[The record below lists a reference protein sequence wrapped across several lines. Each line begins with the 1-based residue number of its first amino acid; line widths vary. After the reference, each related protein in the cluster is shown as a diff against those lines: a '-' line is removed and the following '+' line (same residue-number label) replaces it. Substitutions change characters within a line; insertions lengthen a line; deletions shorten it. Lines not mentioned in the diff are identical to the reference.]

1 MITLDNFEN
10 FVPYKILMRGE
21 EYYDTDA
28 VSELEETSPGEWTA
42 TVEGTDDYNVE
53 ISMNGK
59 EVESWYCDCPYDGE
73 ICKHV
78 VAALLAIR
86 DNNKRVSRSAFS
98 KMRIVT
104 KEEEVV
110 QPDVDIKQ
118 LLSFISP
125 QEISTFISEYASTNP
140 EFKAALL
147 KRFIFK
153 ESSSTSKG
161 KDYRTEIQKI
171 FNSFGDSK
179 KSRYHNRYN
188 DYSRDWETVFN
199 RMDVFLKKADFFLSL
214 GDMDSTIAIALQTL
228 RSIGENYEDELLYI
242 DDDDDFGTSLYC
254 EHAGGLLMKVVGHPK
269 TTQKQKTDILQELRQ
284 IAEISTYRNYGI
296 YDIDELMMQIN
307 LSIQPTEKALELIDG
322 LLETRKD
329 THDLYQLVLRKVNL
343 LLEQNEEQK
352 ANETI
357 RQYLYL
363 TEIREM
369 EVEKLIVRCQYDE
382 AIRMLMEYYNK
393 PSLDDHSKAMLTY
406 TLSEGYR
413 LKGDKQGQKHYLAL
427 SAIADLKSA
436 VKEYVSLRKLASLVY
451 DEGDIDR
458 AYNYLKCSLE
468 DATLC
473 NARLRTLEIS
483 QVFPIIDQ
491 AYQLKTKR
499 QQQEMKVSLICI
511 SLLSVFLL
519 VAIFFVYK
527 QMKKVAA
534 ARREVVDTNTLL
546 QELNEELH
554 DSNSQLKEMNHTL
567 SEANYIKEEY
577 IGRYMDQCST
587 YLDKMDLY
595 RRSLNKI
602 AAAGRVEELYKAIK
616 SSQFLDEELKE
627 FYANFDMTFLQLF
640 PNFVEEF
647 NALLTEPMQP
657 KPGELLNTELRI
669 FALIRLGITDST
681 KIAQFLRY
689 SVTTIYNYRTRVR
702 NKAVGERE
710 EFEAKV
716 MQIGKVEE

>member
-1 MITLDNFEN
+1 MKKVILIFVTIVLSGLLYAKDN
-10 FVPYKILMRGE
+10 KS
-21 EYYDTDA
+21 TDA
-28 VSELEETSPGEWTA
+28 LLREIDGIIKNRQTYGAEKEARIADLKKLL
-42 TVEGTDDYNVE
+42 VEAASDEQRYGFCGRLFDEYRAYNLDSSFV
-53 ISMNGK
+53 
-59 EVESWYCDCPYDGE
+59 Y
-73 ICKHV
+73 
-78 VAALLAIR
+78 AQR
-86 DNNKRVSRSAFS
+86 
-98 KMRIVT
+98 
-104 KEEEVV
+104 KEELAHRLNKLDYLDDSAMNMAEVMGTTGMYKEALELLGKIDKKTL
-110 QPDVDIKQ
+110 PDY
-118 LLSFISP
+118 LYGYYYHL
-125 QEISTFISEYASTNP
+125 
-140 EFKAALL
+140 
-147 KRFIFK
+147 
-153 ESSSTSKG
+153 
-161 KDYRTEIQKI
+161 YRTIYGLM
-171 FNSFGDSK
+171 GD
-179 KSRYHNRYN
+179 YA
-188 DYSRDWETVFN
+188 V
-199 RMDVFLKKADFFLSL
+199 
-214 GDMDSTIAIALQTL
+214 
-228 RSIGENYEDELLYI
+228 
-242 DDDDDFGTSLYC
+242 
-254 EHAGGLLMKVVGHPK
+254 
-269 TTQKQKTDILQELRQ
+269 
-284 IAEISTYRNYGI
+284 
-296 YDIDELMMQIN
+296 
-307 LSIQPTEKALELIDG
+307 TEKAKKEYYRM
-322 LLETRKD
+322 T
-329 THDLYQLVLRKVNL
+329 DLYRDSLLQINASDSLGHALVMADKC
-343 LLEQNEEQK
+343 
-352 ANETI
+352 
-357 RQYLYL
+357 
-363 TEIREM
+363 
-369 EVEKLIVRCQYDE
+369 IVHARYDE
-382 AIRMLMEYYNK
+382 AIDMLMEYYSK
-393 PSLDDHSKAMLTY
+393 PSLDDHAQAMITY
-406 TLSEGYR
+406 TISEGYR
-413 LKGDKQGQKHYLAL
+413 LKGDKQGLKHYLAL

-451 DEGDIDR
+451 EEGDIDR

-534 ARREVVDTNTLL
+534 ARREVIDTNTLL

-627 FYANFDMTFLQLF
+627 FYANFDVTFLQLF
-640 PNFVEEF
+640 PSFVEDF

-702 NKAVGERE
+702 NKAVGERD

>member
-1 MITLDNFEN
+1 MKK
-10 FVPYKILMRGE
+10 VIL
-21 EYYDTDA
+21 
-28 VSELEETSPGEWTA
+28 
-42 TVEGTDDYNVE
+42 
-53 ISMNGK
+53 I
-59 EVESWYCDCPYDGE
+59 
-73 ICKHV
+73 
-78 VAALLAIR
+78 LLAIAFPGLLCAK
-86 DNNKRVSRSAFS
+86 DNKSTDALLREIDGLVKNRRTYGVEKETRITDLKRLLTEAASDEQRYGFCGRLFDEYRAYNLDSSFVYAQR
-98 KMRIVT
+98 
-104 KEEEVV
+104 KEELAHRLNKQDYLDDSAMNIAEVMGTTGMYKEALELLGKIDRKTL
-110 QPDVDIKQ
+110 PDY
-118 LLSFISP
+118 LYGYYYHL
-125 QEISTFISEYASTNP
+125 
-140 EFKAALL
+140 
-147 KRFIFK
+147 
-153 ESSSTSKG
+153 
-161 KDYRTEIQKI
+161 YRTIYGLM
-171 FNSFGDSK
+171 GD
-179 KSRYHNRYN
+179 YA
-188 DYSRDWETVFN
+188 V
-199 RMDVFLKKADFFLSL
+199 
-214 GDMDSTIAIALQTL
+214 
-228 RSIGENYEDELLYI
+228 
-242 DDDDDFGTSLYC
+242 
-254 EHAGGLLMKVVGHPK
+254 
-269 TTQKQKTDILQELRQ
+269 
-284 IAEISTYRNYGI
+284 
-296 YDIDELMMQIN
+296 
-307 LSIQPTEKALELIDG
+307 TEKAKKEYYRM
-322 LLETRKD
+322 T
-329 THDLYQLVLRKVNL
+329 DLYRDSLLQVNASDSLGHALVMADKC
-343 LLEQNEEQK
+343 
-352 ANETI
+352 
-357 RQYLYL
+357 
-363 TEIREM
+363 
-369 EVEKLIVRCQYDE
+369 IVHARYDE
-382 AIRMLMEYYNK
+382 AIDMLMEYYRK
-393 PSLDDHSKAMLTY
+393 PFLDDHAQAMIAY
-406 TLSEGYR
+406 TISEGYR

-451 DEGDIDR
+451 EEGDIDR

-483 QVFPIIDQ
+483 QVFPIIDK
-491 AYQLKTKR
+491 AYQLKTER
-499 QQQEMKVSLICI
+499 QQREMKISLICI

-519 VAIFFVYK
+519 AAIFFVYK

-627 FYANFDMTFLQLF
+627 FYANFDVTFLQLS
-640 PNFVEEF
+640 PNFVDEF

-657 KPGELLNTELRI
+657 KPGEQLNTELRI

-702 NKAVGERE
+702 NKALGERE

-716 MQIGKVEE
+716 MKIGKVEE

>member
-1 MITLDNFEN
+1 MKKVILIFVTIVLSGLLYAKDN
-10 FVPYKILMRGE
+10 KS
-21 EYYDTDA
+21 TDA
-28 VSELEETSPGEWTA
+28 LLREIDGIIKNRQTYGAEKEARIADLKKLL
-42 TVEGTDDYNVE
+42 VEAASDEQRYGFCGRLFDEYRAYNLDSSFV
-53 ISMNGK
+53 
-59 EVESWYCDCPYDGE
+59 Y
-73 ICKHV
+73 
-78 VAALLAIR
+78 AQR
-86 DNNKRVSRSAFS
+86 
-98 KMRIVT
+98 
-104 KEEEVV
+104 KEELAHRLNKLDYLDDSAMNMAEVMGTTGMYKEALELLGKIDKKTL
-110 QPDVDIKQ
+110 PDY
-118 LLSFISP
+118 LYGYYYHL
-125 QEISTFISEYASTNP
+125 
-140 EFKAALL
+140 
-147 KRFIFK
+147 
-153 ESSSTSKG
+153 
-161 KDYRTEIQKI
+161 YRTIYGLM
-171 FNSFGDSK
+171 GD
-179 KSRYHNRYN
+179 YA
-188 DYSRDWETVFN
+188 V
-199 RMDVFLKKADFFLSL
+199 
-214 GDMDSTIAIALQTL
+214 
-228 RSIGENYEDELLYI
+228 
-242 DDDDDFGTSLYC
+242 
-254 EHAGGLLMKVVGHPK
+254 
-269 TTQKQKTDILQELRQ
+269 
-284 IAEISTYRNYGI
+284 
-296 YDIDELMMQIN
+296 
-307 LSIQPTEKALELIDG
+307 TEKAKKEYYRM
-322 LLETRKD
+322 T
-329 THDLYQLVLRKVNL
+329 DLYRDSLLQINASDSLGHALVMADKC
-343 LLEQNEEQK
+343 
-352 ANETI
+352 
-357 RQYLYL
+357 
-363 TEIREM
+363 
-369 EVEKLIVRCQYDE
+369 IVHARYDE
-382 AIRMLMEYYNK
+382 AIDMLMEYYSK
-393 PSLDDHSKAMLTY
+393 PSLDDHAQAMITY
-406 TLSEGYR
+406 TISEGYR

-451 DEGDIDR
+451 EEGDIDR

-534 ARREVVDTNTLL
+534 ARREVIDTNTLL

-627 FYANFDMTFLQLF
+627 FYANFDVTFLQLF
-640 PNFVEEF
+640 PSFVEDF

-689 SVTTIYNYRTRVR
+689 SVTTIYNYRARVR
-702 NKAVGERE
+702 NKAVGERD

>member
-1 MITLDNFEN
+1 MKKVILIFVTIVLSGLLYAKDN
-10 FVPYKILMRGE
+10 KS
-21 EYYDTDA
+21 TDA
-28 VSELEETSPGEWTA
+28 LLREIDGIIKNRQTYGAEKEARIADLKKLL
-42 TVEGTDDYNVE
+42 VEAASDEQRYGFCGRLFDEYRAYNLDSSFV
-53 ISMNGK
+53 
-59 EVESWYCDCPYDGE
+59 Y
-73 ICKHV
+73 
-78 VAALLAIR
+78 AQR
-86 DNNKRVSRSAFS
+86 
-98 KMRIVT
+98 
-104 KEEEVV
+104 KEELAHRLNKLDYLDDSAMNMAEVMGTTGMYKEALELLGKIDKKTL
-110 QPDVDIKQ
+110 PDY
-118 LLSFISP
+118 LYGYYYHL
-125 QEISTFISEYASTNP
+125 
-140 EFKAALL
+140 
-147 KRFIFK
+147 
-153 ESSSTSKG
+153 
-161 KDYRTEIQKI
+161 YRTIYGLM
-171 FNSFGDSK
+171 GD
-179 KSRYHNRYN
+179 YA
-188 DYSRDWETVFN
+188 V
-199 RMDVFLKKADFFLSL
+199 
-214 GDMDSTIAIALQTL
+214 
-228 RSIGENYEDELLYI
+228 
-242 DDDDDFGTSLYC
+242 
-254 EHAGGLLMKVVGHPK
+254 
-269 TTQKQKTDILQELRQ
+269 
-284 IAEISTYRNYGI
+284 
-296 YDIDELMMQIN
+296 
-307 LSIQPTEKALELIDG
+307 TEKAKKEYYRM
-322 LLETRKD
+322 T
-329 THDLYQLVLRKVNL
+329 DLYRDSLLQINASDSLGHALVMADK
-343 LLEQNEEQK
+343 
-352 ANETI
+352 
-357 RQYLYL
+357 Y
-363 TEIREM
+363 
-369 EVEKLIVRCQYDE
+369 IVHARYDE
-382 AIRMLMEYYNK
+382 AIDMLMEYYSK
-393 PSLDDHSKAMLTY
+393 PSLDDHAQAMITY
-406 TLSEGYR
+406 TISEGCR

-451 DEGDIDR
+451 EAGDIDR

-627 FYANFDMTFLQLF
+627 FYANFDVTFLQLF

-657 KPGELLNTELRI
+657 KPGEQLNTELRI

-702 NKAVGERE
+702 NKAVGERD

>member
-1 MITLDNFEN
+1 MKKVILIFVTIVLSGLLYAKDN
-10 FVPYKILMRGE
+10 KS
-21 EYYDTDA
+21 TDA
-28 VSELEETSPGEWTA
+28 LLR
-42 TVEGTDDYNVE
+42 E
-53 ISMNGK
+53 IDGIIKNRQIYGAEK
-59 EVESWYCDCPYDGE
+59 EARIADL
-73 ICKHV
+73 KK
-78 VAALLAIR
+78 LLAEATSDEQR
-86 DNNKRVSRSAFS
+86 YGFCGRLFDEYRAYNLDSSFVYAQR
-98 KMRIVT
+98 
-104 KEEEVV
+104 KEELAHRLNKLDYLDDSAMNMAEVMGTTGMYKEALELLGKIDKKTL
-110 QPDVDIKQ
+110 PDY
-118 LLSFISP
+118 LYGYYYHL
-125 QEISTFISEYASTNP
+125 
-140 EFKAALL
+140 
-147 KRFIFK
+147 
-153 ESSSTSKG
+153 
-161 KDYRTEIQKI
+161 YRTIYGLM
-171 FNSFGDSK
+171 GD
-179 KSRYHNRYN
+179 YA
-188 DYSRDWETVFN
+188 V
-199 RMDVFLKKADFFLSL
+199 
-214 GDMDSTIAIALQTL
+214 
-228 RSIGENYEDELLYI
+228 
-242 DDDDDFGTSLYC
+242 
-254 EHAGGLLMKVVGHPK
+254 
-269 TTQKQKTDILQELRQ
+269 
-284 IAEISTYRNYGI
+284 
-296 YDIDELMMQIN
+296 
-307 LSIQPTEKALELIDG
+307 TEKAKKEYYRM
-322 LLETRKD
+322 T
-329 THDLYQLVLRKVNL
+329 DLYRDSLLQINASDSLGHALVMADK
-343 LLEQNEEQK
+343 
-352 ANETI
+352 
-357 RQYLYL
+357 Y
-363 TEIREM
+363 
-369 EVEKLIVRCQYDE
+369 IVHARYDE
-382 AIRMLMEYYNK
+382 AIDMLMEYYSK
-393 PSLDDHSKAMLTY
+393 PSLDDHAQAMITY
-406 TLSEGYR
+406 TISEGCR

-451 DEGDIDR
+451 EAGDIDR

-627 FYANFDMTFLQLF
+627 FYANFDVTFLQLF
-640 PNFVEEF
+640 PSFVEEF

-657 KPGELLNTELRI
+657 KPGEQLNTELRI

-702 NKAVGERE
+702 NKAVGERD

>member
-1 MITLDNFEN
+1 MKKVILIFVTIVLSGLLYAKDN
-10 FVPYKILMRGE
+10 KS
-21 EYYDTDA
+21 TDA
-28 VSELEETSPGEWTA
+28 LLREIDGIIKNRQTYGAEKEARIADLKKLL
-42 TVEGTDDYNVE
+42 VEAASDDQRYGFCGRLFDEYRAYNLDSSFV
-53 ISMNGK
+53 
-59 EVESWYCDCPYDGE
+59 Y
-73 ICKHV
+73 
-78 VAALLAIR
+78 AQR
-86 DNNKRVSRSAFS
+86 
-98 KMRIVT
+98 
-104 KEEEVV
+104 KEELAHRLNKLDYLDDSAMNMAEVMGTTGMYKEALELLGKIDKKTL
-110 QPDVDIKQ
+110 PDY
-118 LLSFISP
+118 LYGYYYHL
-125 QEISTFISEYASTNP
+125 
-140 EFKAALL
+140 
-147 KRFIFK
+147 
-153 ESSSTSKG
+153 
-161 KDYRTEIQKI
+161 YRTIYGLM
-171 FNSFGDSK
+171 GD
-179 KSRYHNRYN
+179 YA
-188 DYSRDWETVFN
+188 V
-199 RMDVFLKKADFFLSL
+199 
-214 GDMDSTIAIALQTL
+214 
-228 RSIGENYEDELLYI
+228 
-242 DDDDDFGTSLYC
+242 
-254 EHAGGLLMKVVGHPK
+254 
-269 TTQKQKTDILQELRQ
+269 
-284 IAEISTYRNYGI
+284 
-296 YDIDELMMQIN
+296 
-307 LSIQPTEKALELIDG
+307 TEKAKKEYYRM
-322 LLETRKD
+322 T
-329 THDLYQLVLRKVNL
+329 DLYRDSLLQINASDSLGHALVMADKC
-343 LLEQNEEQK
+343 
-352 ANETI
+352 
-357 RQYLYL
+357 
-363 TEIREM
+363 
-369 EVEKLIVRCQYDE
+369 IVHARYDE
-382 AIRMLMEYYNK
+382 AIDMLMEYYSK
-393 PSLDDHSKAMLTY
+393 PSLDDHAQAMITY
-406 TLSEGYR
+406 TISEGYR

-451 DEGDIDR
+451 EEGDIDR

-534 ARREVVDTNTLL
+534 ARREVIDTNTLL

-627 FYANFDMTFLQLF
+627 FYANFDVTFLQLF
-640 PNFVEEF
+640 PSFVEDF

-702 NKAVGERE
+702 NKAVGERD

>member
-1 MITLDNFEN
+1 MKKVILIFVAIFLSGLLYAKDNKSTDVLLREIDAIIKNRQIYGAEKEARIADLKRLLVEAASDEQRYGFCGRLFDEYRAYNLDSS
-10 FVPYKILMRGE
+10 FVYAQR
-21 EYYDTDA
+21 
-28 VSELEETSPGEWTA
+28 
-42 TVEGTDDYNVE
+42 
-53 ISMNGK
+53 
-59 EVESWYCDCPYDGE
+59 
-73 ICKHV
+73 
-78 VAALLAIR
+78 
-86 DNNKRVSRSAFS
+86 
-98 KMRIVT
+98 
-104 KEEEVV
+104 KEELARRLNKQDYLDDSAMNMAEVMG
-110 QPDVDIKQ
+110 
-118 LLSFISP
+118 
-125 QEISTFISEYASTNP
+125 TTGMY
-140 EFKAALL
+140 
-147 KRFIFK
+147 K
-153 ESSSTSKG
+153 E
-161 KDYRTEIQKI
+161 
-171 FNSFGDSK
+171 
-179 KSRYHNRYN
+179 
-188 DYSRDWETVFN
+188 
-199 RMDVFLKKADFFLSL
+199 
-214 GDMDSTIAIALQTL
+214 
-228 RSIGENYEDELLYI
+228 
-242 DDDDDFGTSLYC
+242 
-254 EHAGGLLMKVVGHPK
+254 
-269 TTQKQKTDILQELRQ
+269 
-284 IAEISTYRNYGI
+284 
-296 YDIDELMMQIN
+296 
-307 LSIQPTEKALELIDG
+307 ALELLGGIDKKTLPGYLYGYYYHLYRTIYG
-322 LLETRKD
+322 LMGDYAVTEEAKSEYYRMT
-329 THDLYQLVLRKVNL
+329 DLYRDSLLQVNASDSLGHVLVMADKC
-343 LLEQNEEQK
+343 
-352 ANETI
+352 
-357 RQYLYL
+357 
-363 TEIREM
+363 
-369 EVEKLIVRCQYDE
+369 IVHAQYDE
-382 AIRMLMEYYNK
+382 AIRMLAEYYGK
-393 PSLDDHSKAMLTY
+393 PSLDEHAQAMITY
-406 TLSEGYR
+406 TISEGCR
-413 LKGDKQGQKHYLAL
+413 LKGDREGQKHYLAL

-451 DEGDIDR
+451 EAGDIDR

-627 FYANFDMTFLQLF
+627 FYANFDVTFLQLF
-640 PNFVEEF
+640 PSFVEEF

-657 KPGELLNTELRI
+657 KPGEQLNTELRI

-702 NKAVGERE
+702 NKAVGERD

>member
-1 MITLDNFEN
+1 MKKVILIFVTIVLSGLLYAKDN
-10 FVPYKILMRGE
+10 KS
-21 EYYDTDA
+21 TDA
-28 VSELEETSPGEWTA
+28 LLR
-42 TVEGTDDYNVE
+42 E
-53 ISMNGK
+53 IDGIIKNRQTYGAEK
-59 EVESWYCDCPYDGE
+59 EARIADL
-73 ICKHV
+73 KK
-78 VAALLAIR
+78 LLAEATSDEQR
-86 DNNKRVSRSAFS
+86 YGFCGRLFDEYRAYNLDSSFVYAQR
-98 KMRIVT
+98 
-104 KEEEVV
+104 KEE
-110 QPDVDIKQ
+110 
-118 LLSFISP
+118 L
-125 QEISTFISEYASTNP
+125 A
-140 EFKAALL
+140 
-147 KRFIFK
+147 
-153 ESSSTSKG
+153 
-161 KDYRTEIQKI
+161 
-171 FNSFGDSK
+171 
-179 KSRYHNRYN
+179 H
-188 DYSRDWETVFN
+188 
-199 RMDVFLKKADFFLSL
+199 RMDKLDYL
-214 GDMDSTIAIALQTL
+214 
-228 RSIGENYEDELLYI
+228 
-242 DDDDDFGTSLYC
+242 DDAAMNMAEVMGTTGMYK
-254 EHAGGLLMKVVGHPK
+254 E
-269 TTQKQKTDILQELRQ
+269 
-284 IAEISTYRNYGI
+284 
-296 YDIDELMMQIN
+296 
-307 LSIQPTEKALELIDG
+307 ALELLGQIDKKTLPDYLYGYYYHLYRTIYG
-322 LLETRKD
+322 LMGDYAVTEKVKKEYYRMT
-329 THDLYQLVLRKVNL
+329 DLYRDSLLQVNASDSLGHVLVMADKC
-343 LLEQNEEQK
+343 
-352 ANETI
+352 
-357 RQYLYL
+357 
-363 TEIREM
+363 
-369 EVEKLIVRCQYDE
+369 IVHAQYDE

-406 TLSEGYR
+406 ALSEGYR

-534 ARREVVDTNTLL
+534 AHREVVDTNTLL

-702 NKAVGERE
+702 NKALGERD
-710 EFEAKV
+710 EFETKV

>member
-1 MITLDNFEN
+1 MKKVILIFVTIVLSGLLYAKDN
-10 FVPYKILMRGE
+10 KS
-21 EYYDTDA
+21 TDA
-28 VSELEETSPGEWTA
+28 LLREIDGIIKKRQTYGAEKEARIADLKKLL
-42 TVEGTDDYNVE
+42 VEAASDEQRYGFCGRLFDEYRAYNLDSSFV
-53 ISMNGK
+53 
-59 EVESWYCDCPYDGE
+59 Y
-73 ICKHV
+73 
-78 VAALLAIR
+78 AQR
-86 DNNKRVSRSAFS
+86 
-98 KMRIVT
+98 
-104 KEEEVV
+104 KEELAHRLNKLDYLDDSAMNMAEVMGTTGMYKEALELLGKIDKKTL
-110 QPDVDIKQ
+110 PDY
-118 LLSFISP
+118 LYGYYYHL
-125 QEISTFISEYASTNP
+125 
-140 EFKAALL
+140 
-147 KRFIFK
+147 
-153 ESSSTSKG
+153 
-161 KDYRTEIQKI
+161 YRTIYGLM
-171 FNSFGDSK
+171 GD
-179 KSRYHNRYN
+179 YA
-188 DYSRDWETVFN
+188 V
-199 RMDVFLKKADFFLSL
+199 
-214 GDMDSTIAIALQTL
+214 
-228 RSIGENYEDELLYI
+228 
-242 DDDDDFGTSLYC
+242 
-254 EHAGGLLMKVVGHPK
+254 
-269 TTQKQKTDILQELRQ
+269 
-284 IAEISTYRNYGI
+284 
-296 YDIDELMMQIN
+296 
-307 LSIQPTEKALELIDG
+307 TEKAKKEYYRM
-322 LLETRKD
+322 T
-329 THDLYQLVLRKVNL
+329 DLYRDSLLQINASDSLGHALVMADKC
-343 LLEQNEEQK
+343 
-352 ANETI
+352 
-357 RQYLYL
+357 
-363 TEIREM
+363 
-369 EVEKLIVRCQYDE
+369 IVHARYDE
-382 AIRMLMEYYNK
+382 AIDMLMEYYSK
-393 PSLDDHSKAMLTY
+393 PSLDDHAQAMITY
-406 TLSEGYR
+406 TISEGYR

-451 DEGDIDR
+451 EEGDIDR

-534 ARREVVDTNTLL
+534 ARREVIDTNTLL

-627 FYANFDMTFLQLF
+627 FYANFDVTFLQLF
-640 PNFVEEF
+640 PSFVEDF

-702 NKAVGERE
+702 NKAVGERD

>member
-1 MITLDNFEN
+1 MKK
-10 FVPYKILMRGE
+10 VIL
-21 EYYDTDA
+21 
-28 VSELEETSPGEWTA
+28 
-42 TVEGTDDYNVE
+42 
-53 ISMNGK
+53 I
-59 EVESWYCDCPYDGE
+59 
-73 ICKHV
+73 
-78 VAALLAIR
+78 LLAIAFPGLLCAK
-86 DNNKRVSRSAFS
+86 DNKSTDALLREIDGLVKNRRTYGVEKETRITDLKRLLAEAASDEQRYGFCGRLFDEYRAYNLDSSFVYAQR
-98 KMRIVT
+98 
-104 KEEEVV
+104 KEELAHRLNKQDYLDDSAMNIAEVMGTTGMYKEALELLGKIDRKTL
-110 QPDVDIKQ
+110 PDY
-118 LLSFISP
+118 LYGYYYHL
-125 QEISTFISEYASTNP
+125 
-140 EFKAALL
+140 
-147 KRFIFK
+147 
-153 ESSSTSKG
+153 
-161 KDYRTEIQKI
+161 YRTIYGLM
-171 FNSFGDSK
+171 GD
-179 KSRYHNRYN
+179 YA
-188 DYSRDWETVFN
+188 V
-199 RMDVFLKKADFFLSL
+199 
-214 GDMDSTIAIALQTL
+214 
-228 RSIGENYEDELLYI
+228 
-242 DDDDDFGTSLYC
+242 
-254 EHAGGLLMKVVGHPK
+254 
-269 TTQKQKTDILQELRQ
+269 
-284 IAEISTYRNYGI
+284 
-296 YDIDELMMQIN
+296 
-307 LSIQPTEKALELIDG
+307 TEKAKKEYYRM
-322 LLETRKD
+322 T
-329 THDLYQLVLRKVNL
+329 DLYRDSLLQVNASDSLGHALVMADKC
-343 LLEQNEEQK
+343 
-352 ANETI
+352 
-357 RQYLYL
+357 
-363 TEIREM
+363 
-369 EVEKLIVRCQYDE
+369 IVHARYDE
-382 AIRMLMEYYNK
+382 AIDMLMEYYRK
-393 PSLDDHSKAMLTY
+393 PFLDDHAQAMIAY
-406 TLSEGYR
+406 TISEGYR

-451 DEGDIDR
+451 EEGDIDR

-483 QVFPIIDQ
+483 QVFPIIDK
-491 AYQLKTKR
+491 AYQLKTER
-499 QQQEMKVSLICI
+499 QQREMKISLICI

-519 VAIFFVYK
+519 AAIFFVYK

-627 FYANFDMTFLQLF
+627 FYANFDVTFLQLF
-640 PNFVEEF
+640 PNFVDEF

-657 KPGELLNTELRI
+657 KPGEQLNTELRI

-702 NKAVGERE
+702 NKALGERE

-716 MQIGKVEE
+716 MKIGKVEE

>member
-1 MITLDNFEN
+1 MKKVILIFVTIVLSGLLYAKEN
-10 FVPYKILMRGE
+10 KS
-21 EYYDTDA
+21 TDA
-28 VSELEETSPGEWTA
+28 LLREIDGIIKNRQTYGAEKEARIADLKKLL
-42 TVEGTDDYNVE
+42 VEAASDEQRYGFCGRLFDEYRAYNLDSSFV
-53 ISMNGK
+53 
-59 EVESWYCDCPYDGE
+59 Y
-73 ICKHV
+73 
-78 VAALLAIR
+78 AQR
-86 DNNKRVSRSAFS
+86 
-98 KMRIVT
+98 
-104 KEEEVV
+104 KEELAHRLNKLDYLDDSAMNMAEVMGTTGMYKEALELLGKIDKKTL
-110 QPDVDIKQ
+110 PDY
-118 LLSFISP
+118 LYGYYYHL
-125 QEISTFISEYASTNP
+125 
-140 EFKAALL
+140 
-147 KRFIFK
+147 
-153 ESSSTSKG
+153 
-161 KDYRTEIQKI
+161 YRTIYGLM
-171 FNSFGDSK
+171 GD
-179 KSRYHNRYN
+179 YA
-188 DYSRDWETVFN
+188 V
-199 RMDVFLKKADFFLSL
+199 
-214 GDMDSTIAIALQTL
+214 
-228 RSIGENYEDELLYI
+228 
-242 DDDDDFGTSLYC
+242 
-254 EHAGGLLMKVVGHPK
+254 
-269 TTQKQKTDILQELRQ
+269 
-284 IAEISTYRNYGI
+284 
-296 YDIDELMMQIN
+296 
-307 LSIQPTEKALELIDG
+307 TEKAKKEYYRM
-322 LLETRKD
+322 T
-329 THDLYQLVLRKVNL
+329 DLYRDSLLQINASDSLGHALVMADK
-343 LLEQNEEQK
+343 
-352 ANETI
+352 
-357 RQYLYL
+357 Y
-363 TEIREM
+363 
-369 EVEKLIVRCQYDE
+369 IVHARYDE
-382 AIRMLMEYYNK
+382 AIDMLMKYYSK
-393 PSLDDHSKAMLTY
+393 PSLDDHAQAMITY
-406 TLSEGYR
+406 TISEGYR

-451 DEGDIDR
+451 EAGDIDR

-627 FYANFDMTFLQLF
+627 FYANFDVTFLQLF
-640 PNFVEEF
+640 PSFVEEF

-702 NKAVGERE
+702 NKAVGERD

>member
-1 MITLDNFEN
+1 MKKVILIFVAIFLSGLLYAKDNKSTDVLLREIDAIIKNRQIYGAEKEARIADLKRLLVEAASDEQRYGFCGRLFDEYRAYNLDSS
-10 FVPYKILMRGE
+10 FVYAQR
-21 EYYDTDA
+21 
-28 VSELEETSPGEWTA
+28 
-42 TVEGTDDYNVE
+42 
-53 ISMNGK
+53 
-59 EVESWYCDCPYDGE
+59 
-73 ICKHV
+73 
-78 VAALLAIR
+78 
-86 DNNKRVSRSAFS
+86 
-98 KMRIVT
+98 
-104 KEEEVV
+104 KEELARRLNKQDYLDDSAMNMAEVMG
-110 QPDVDIKQ
+110 
-118 LLSFISP
+118 
-125 QEISTFISEYASTNP
+125 TTGMY
-140 EFKAALL
+140 
-147 KRFIFK
+147 K
-153 ESSSTSKG
+153 E
-161 KDYRTEIQKI
+161 
-171 FNSFGDSK
+171 
-179 KSRYHNRYN
+179 
-188 DYSRDWETVFN
+188 
-199 RMDVFLKKADFFLSL
+199 
-214 GDMDSTIAIALQTL
+214 
-228 RSIGENYEDELLYI
+228 
-242 DDDDDFGTSLYC
+242 
-254 EHAGGLLMKVVGHPK
+254 
-269 TTQKQKTDILQELRQ
+269 
-284 IAEISTYRNYGI
+284 
-296 YDIDELMMQIN
+296 
-307 LSIQPTEKALELIDG
+307 ALELLGGIDKKTLPGYLYGYYYHLYRTIYG
-322 LLETRKD
+322 LMGDYAVTEEAKNEYYRMT
-329 THDLYQLVLRKVNL
+329 DLYRDSLLQVNASDSLGHVLVMADKC
-343 LLEQNEEQK
+343 
-352 ANETI
+352 
-357 RQYLYL
+357 
-363 TEIREM
+363 
-369 EVEKLIVRCQYDE
+369 IVHAQYDE
-382 AIRMLMEYYNK
+382 AIRMLAEYYGK
-393 PSLDDHSKAMLTY
+393 SSLDEHAQAMITY
-406 TLSEGYR
+406 TISEGCR

-451 DEGDIDR
+451 EAGDIDR

-627 FYANFDMTFLQLF
+627 FYANFDVTFLQLF
-640 PNFVEEF
+640 PSFVEEF

-657 KPGELLNTELRI
+657 KPGEQLNTELRI

-702 NKAVGERE
+702 NKAVGERD

>member
-1 MITLDNFEN
+1 MKKMILIFVTIVLSGLLHAKDN
-10 FVPYKILMRGE
+10 KS
-21 EYYDTDA
+21 TDA
-28 VSELEETSPGEWTA
+28 LLR
-42 TVEGTDDYNVE
+42 
-53 ISMNGK
+53 
-59 EVESWYCDCPYDGE
+59 EVDG
-73 ICKHV
+73 I
-78 VAALLAIR
+78 
-86 DNNKRVSRSAFS
+86 
-98 KMRIVT
+98 
-104 KEEEVV
+104 
-110 QPDVDIKQ
+110 IKNHQ
-118 LLSFISP
+118 
-125 QEISTFISEYASTNP
+125 T
-140 EFKAALL
+140 
-147 KRFIFK
+147 
-153 ESSSTSKG
+153 
-161 KDYRTEIQKI
+161 YRTEKEARIA
-171 FNSFGDSK
+171 D
-179 KSRYHNRYN
+179 
-188 DYSRDWETVFN
+188 
-199 RMDVFLKKADFFLSL
+199 LKKLLAEATSDEQRYGFCGRLFDEYRAYNL
-214 GDMDSTIAIALQTL
+214 DSSFVYAQRKEELAHRMGKLDYLDDAAMNMAEVMGTTGMYKEAL
-228 RSIGENYEDELLYI
+228 ELLGQI
-242 DDDDDFGTSLYC
+242 D
-254 EHAGGLLMKVVGHPK
+254 
-269 TTQKQKTDILQELRQ
+269 QKTLPDYLHGYYYHL
-284 IAEISTYRNYGI
+284 YRTIYG
-296 YDIDELMMQIN
+296 LMGDYAV
-307 LSIQPTEKALELIDG
+307 TEKAKKEYYRM
-322 LLETRKD
+322 T
-329 THDLYQLVLRKVNL
+329 DLYRDSLLQVNASDSLGHVLVMADKC
-343 LLEQNEEQK
+343 
-352 ANETI
+352 
-357 RQYLYL
+357 
-363 TEIREM
+363 
-369 EVEKLIVRCQYDE
+369 IVYAQYDE

-393 PSLDDHSKAMLTY
+393 PSLDNHSKAMLTY

-413 LKGDKQGQKHYLAL
+413 LKGDKQGQKYYLAL

-451 DEGDIDR
+451 EEGDIDR

-491 AYQLKTKR
+491 AYQLKAKR
-499 QQQEMKVSLICI
+499 QQQELKVSLICI

-546 QELNEELH
+546 QKLNEELH

-567 SEANYIKEEY
+567 SETNYIKEEY

-702 NKAVGERE
+702 NKALGERD
-710 EFEAKV
+710 EFETKV

>member
-1 MITLDNFEN
+1 MKKVILIFVTIVLSGLLYAKDN
-10 FVPYKILMRGE
+10 KS
-21 EYYDTDA
+21 TDA
-28 VSELEETSPGEWTA
+28 LLREIDGIIKNRQTYGAEKEARIADLKKLLEEATSDEQRYGFCGRLFDEYRA
-42 TVEGTDDYNVE
+42 YNLDSSFV
-53 ISMNGK
+53 
-59 EVESWYCDCPYDGE
+59 Y
-73 ICKHV
+73 
-78 VAALLAIR
+78 AQR
-86 DNNKRVSRSAFS
+86 
-98 KMRIVT
+98 
-104 KEEEVV
+104 KEELAHRLNKLDYLDDSAMNMAEVMGTTGMYKEALELLGKIDKKTL
-110 QPDVDIKQ
+110 PDY
-118 LLSFISP
+118 LYGYYYHL
-125 QEISTFISEYASTNP
+125 
-140 EFKAALL
+140 
-147 KRFIFK
+147 
-153 ESSSTSKG
+153 
-161 KDYRTEIQKI
+161 YRTIYGLM
-171 FNSFGDSK
+171 GD
-179 KSRYHNRYN
+179 YA
-188 DYSRDWETVFN
+188 V
-199 RMDVFLKKADFFLSL
+199 
-214 GDMDSTIAIALQTL
+214 
-228 RSIGENYEDELLYI
+228 
-242 DDDDDFGTSLYC
+242 
-254 EHAGGLLMKVVGHPK
+254 
-269 TTQKQKTDILQELRQ
+269 
-284 IAEISTYRNYGI
+284 
-296 YDIDELMMQIN
+296 
-307 LSIQPTEKALELIDG
+307 TEKAKKEYYRM
-322 LLETRKD
+322 T
-329 THDLYQLVLRKVNL
+329 DLYRDSLLQINASDSLGHALVMADK
-343 LLEQNEEQK
+343 
-352 ANETI
+352 
-357 RQYLYL
+357 Y
-363 TEIREM
+363 
-369 EVEKLIVRCQYDE
+369 IVHARYDE
-382 AIRMLMEYYNK
+382 AIDMLMEYYSK
-393 PSLDDHSKAMLTY
+393 PSLDDHAQAMITY
-406 TLSEGYR
+406 TISEGCR

-451 DEGDIDR
+451 EAGDIDR

-627 FYANFDMTFLQLF
+627 FYANFDVTFLQLF
-640 PNFVEEF
+640 PSFVEEF

-657 KPGELLNTELRI
+657 KPGEQLNTELRI

-702 NKAVGERE
+702 NKAVGERD

>member
-1 MITLDNFEN
+1 MKK
-10 FVPYKILMRGE
+10 VIL
-21 EYYDTDA
+21 
-28 VSELEETSPGEWTA
+28 
-42 TVEGTDDYNVE
+42 
-53 ISMNGK
+53 I
-59 EVESWYCDCPYDGE
+59 
-73 ICKHV
+73 
-78 VAALLAIR
+78 LLAIVFPGLLCAK
-86 DNNKRVSRSAFS
+86 DNKSTDALLREIDGLVKNRRTYGVEKETRITDLKRLLAEAASDEQRYGFCGRLFDEYRAYNLDSSFVYAQR
-98 KMRIVT
+98 
-104 KEEEVV
+104 KEELAHRLNKQDYLDDSAMNMAEVMGTTGMYKEALELLGKIDKKTL
-110 QPDVDIKQ
+110 PDY
-118 LLSFISP
+118 LYGYYYHL
-125 QEISTFISEYASTNP
+125 
-140 EFKAALL
+140 
-147 KRFIFK
+147 
-153 ESSSTSKG
+153 
-161 KDYRTEIQKI
+161 YRTIYGLM
-171 FNSFGDSK
+171 GD
-179 KSRYHNRYN
+179 YA
-188 DYSRDWETVFN
+188 V
-199 RMDVFLKKADFFLSL
+199 
-214 GDMDSTIAIALQTL
+214 
-228 RSIGENYEDELLYI
+228 
-242 DDDDDFGTSLYC
+242 
-254 EHAGGLLMKVVGHPK
+254 
-269 TTQKQKTDILQELRQ
+269 
-284 IAEISTYRNYGI
+284 
-296 YDIDELMMQIN
+296 
-307 LSIQPTEKALELIDG
+307 TEKAKKEYYRM
-322 LLETRKD
+322 T
-329 THDLYQLVLRKVNL
+329 DLYRDSLLQVNASDSLGHALVMADKC
-343 LLEQNEEQK
+343 
-352 ANETI
+352 
-357 RQYLYL
+357 
-363 TEIREM
+363 
-369 EVEKLIVRCQYDE
+369 IVHARYDE
-382 AIRMLMEYYNK
+382 AIDMLMEYYRK
-393 PSLDDHSKAMLTY
+393 PFLDDHAQAMIAY
-406 TLSEGYR
+406 TISEGYR

-451 DEGDIDR
+451 EEGDIDR

-483 QVFPIIDQ
+483 QVFPIIDK
-491 AYQLKTKR
+491 AYQLKTER
-499 QQQEMKVSLICI
+499 QQREMKISLICI

-519 VAIFFVYK
+519 AAIFFVYK

-627 FYANFDMTFLQLF
+627 FYANFDVTFLQLF
-640 PNFVEEF
+640 PNFVDEF

-657 KPGELLNTELRI
+657 KPGEQLNTELRI

-702 NKAVGERE
+702 NKALGERE

-716 MQIGKVEE
+716 MKIGKVEE

>member
-1 MITLDNFEN
+1 MKK
-10 FVPYKILMRGE
+10 VIL
-21 EYYDTDA
+21 
-28 VSELEETSPGEWTA
+28 
-42 TVEGTDDYNVE
+42 
-53 ISMNGK
+53 I
-59 EVESWYCDCPYDGE
+59 
-73 ICKHV
+73 
-78 VAALLAIR
+78 LLAIAFPGLLCAK
-86 DNNKRVSRSAFS
+86 DNKSTDALLREIDGLVKNRRTYGVEKETRITDLKRLLTEAASDEQRYGFCGRLFDEYRAYNLDSSFVYAQR
-98 KMRIVT
+98 
-104 KEEEVV
+104 KEELAHRLNKQDYLDDSAMNIAEVMGTTGMYKEALELLGKIDRKTL
-110 QPDVDIKQ
+110 PDY
-118 LLSFISP
+118 LYGYYYHL
-125 QEISTFISEYASTNP
+125 
-140 EFKAALL
+140 
-147 KRFIFK
+147 
-153 ESSSTSKG
+153 
-161 KDYRTEIQKI
+161 YRTIYGLM
-171 FNSFGDSK
+171 GD
-179 KSRYHNRYN
+179 YA
-188 DYSRDWETVFN
+188 V
-199 RMDVFLKKADFFLSL
+199 
-214 GDMDSTIAIALQTL
+214 
-228 RSIGENYEDELLYI
+228 
-242 DDDDDFGTSLYC
+242 
-254 EHAGGLLMKVVGHPK
+254 
-269 TTQKQKTDILQELRQ
+269 
-284 IAEISTYRNYGI
+284 
-296 YDIDELMMQIN
+296 
-307 LSIQPTEKALELIDG
+307 TEKAKKEYYRM
-322 LLETRKD
+322 T
-329 THDLYQLVLRKVNL
+329 DLYRDSLLQVNASDSLGHALVMADKC
-343 LLEQNEEQK
+343 
-352 ANETI
+352 
-357 RQYLYL
+357 
-363 TEIREM
+363 
-369 EVEKLIVRCQYDE
+369 IVHARYDE
-382 AIRMLMEYYNK
+382 AIDMLMEYYRK
-393 PSLDDHSKAMLTY
+393 PFLDDHAQAMIAY
-406 TLSEGYR
+406 TISEGYR

-451 DEGDIDR
+451 EEGDIDR

-483 QVFPIIDQ
+483 QVFPIIDK
-491 AYQLKTKR
+491 AYQLKTER
-499 QQQEMKVSLICI
+499 QQREMKISLICI

-519 VAIFFVYK
+519 AAIFFVYK

-627 FYANFDMTFLQLF
+627 FYANFDVTFLQLF
-640 PNFVEEF
+640 PNFVDEF

-657 KPGELLNTELRI
+657 KPGEQLNTELRI

-702 NKAVGERE
+702 NKALGERD
-710 EFEAKV
+710 EFETKV

>member
-1 MITLDNFEN
+1 MKKVILIFVTIVLSGLLYAKEN
-10 FVPYKILMRGE
+10 KS
-21 EYYDTDA
+21 TDA
-28 VSELEETSPGEWTA
+28 LLREIDGIIKNRQTYGAEKEARIADLKKLLLEATSDEQRYSFCGRLFDEYRA
-42 TVEGTDDYNVE
+42 YNLDSSFV
-53 ISMNGK
+53 
-59 EVESWYCDCPYDGE
+59 Y
-73 ICKHV
+73 
-78 VAALLAIR
+78 AQR
-86 DNNKRVSRSAFS
+86 
-98 KMRIVT
+98 
-104 KEEEVV
+104 KEE
-110 QPDVDIKQ
+110 
-118 LLSFISP
+118 L
-125 QEISTFISEYASTNP
+125 A
-140 EFKAALL
+140 
-147 KRFIFK
+147 
-153 ESSSTSKG
+153 
-161 KDYRTEIQKI
+161 
-171 FNSFGDSK
+171 
-179 KSRYHNRYN
+179 H
-188 DYSRDWETVFN
+188 
-199 RMDVFLKKADFFLSL
+199 RMDKLDYL
-214 GDMDSTIAIALQTL
+214 
-228 RSIGENYEDELLYI
+228 
-242 DDDDDFGTSLYC
+242 DDAAMNMAEVMGTTGMYK
-254 EHAGGLLMKVVGHPK
+254 E
-269 TTQKQKTDILQELRQ
+269 
-284 IAEISTYRNYGI
+284 
-296 YDIDELMMQIN
+296 
-307 LSIQPTEKALELIDG
+307 ALELLGQIDKKTLPDYLYGYYYHLYRTIYG
-322 LLETRKD
+322 LMGDYAVTDKAKKEYYRMT
-329 THDLYQLVLRKVNL
+329 DLYRDSLLQVNASDSLGYVLVMADKC
-343 LLEQNEEQK
+343 
-352 ANETI
+352 
-357 RQYLYL
+357 
-363 TEIREM
+363 
-369 EVEKLIVRCQYDE
+369 IVHAQYDE

-406 TLSEGYR
+406 TISEGYR

-491 AYQLKTKR
+491 AYQLKAKR

-702 NKAVGERE
+702 NKALGERD
-710 EFEAKV
+710 EFETKV

>member
-1 MITLDNFEN
+1 MNREALFCDGTQDYVIPAEPKEN
-10 FVPYKILMRGE
+10 EKIKIRFRTAHNDVE
-21 EYYDTDA
+21 EVHILTGNSSYPMWKI
-28 VSELEETSPGEWTA
+28 VSEGEFDFYEIEWQLSDVPFSYLFEVKSGDQICYFSRCGVSDQREDFYAFMIVPGFSTPEWAKGAVMYQIFVDRFCNGDPTND
-42 TVEGTDDYNVE
+42 VE
-53 ISMNGK
+53 
-59 EVESWYCDCPYDGE
+59 DGE
-73 ICKHV
+73 YIYIGAPSVKIKDWSKV
-78 VAALLAIR
+78 PAAMDIR
-86 DNNKRVSRSAFS
+86 NFYGGDLQGVMDKLDYLDDAAMNMAEV
-98 KMRIVT
+98 MGT
-104 KEEEVV
+104 TGMYKE
-110 QPDVDIKQ
+110 
-118 LLSFISP
+118 
-125 QEISTFISEYASTNP
+125 
-140 EFKAALL
+140 
-147 KRFIFK
+147 
-153 ESSSTSKG
+153 
-161 KDYRTEIQKI
+161 
-171 FNSFGDSK
+171 
-179 KSRYHNRYN
+179 
-188 DYSRDWETVFN
+188 
-199 RMDVFLKKADFFLSL
+199 
-214 GDMDSTIAIALQTL
+214 
-228 RSIGENYEDELLYI
+228 
-242 DDDDDFGTSLYC
+242 
-254 EHAGGLLMKVVGHPK
+254 
-269 TTQKQKTDILQELRQ
+269 
-284 IAEISTYRNYGI
+284 
-296 YDIDELMMQIN
+296 
-307 LSIQPTEKALELIDG
+307 ALELLGQINKKTLPDYLYGYYYHLYRTIYG
-322 LLETRKD
+322 LMGDYAVTEKVKKEYYRMT
-329 THDLYQLVLRKVNL
+329 DLYRDSLLQVNASDSLGHVLVMADKC
-343 LLEQNEEQK
+343 
-352 ANETI
+352 
-357 RQYLYL
+357 
-363 TEIREM
+363 
-369 EVEKLIVRCQYDE
+369 IVHAQYDE

-702 NKAVGERE
+702 NKALGERD
-710 EFEAKV
+710 EFETKV

>member
-1 MITLDNFEN
+1 MKKVILIFVTIVLSGLLYAKDN
-10 FVPYKILMRGE
+10 KS
-21 EYYDTDA
+21 TDA
-28 VSELEETSPGEWTA
+28 LLREIDGIIKNRQTYGAEKEARIADLKKLL
-42 TVEGTDDYNVE
+42 VEAASDEQRYGFCGRLFDEYRAYNLDSSFV
-53 ISMNGK
+53 
-59 EVESWYCDCPYDGE
+59 Y
-73 ICKHV
+73 
-78 VAALLAIR
+78 AQR
-86 DNNKRVSRSAFS
+86 
-98 KMRIVT
+98 
-104 KEEEVV
+104 KEELAHRLNKLDYLDDSAMNMAEVMGTTGMYKEALELLGKIDKKTL
-110 QPDVDIKQ
+110 PDY
-118 LLSFISP
+118 LYGYYYHL
-125 QEISTFISEYASTNP
+125 
-140 EFKAALL
+140 
-147 KRFIFK
+147 
-153 ESSSTSKG
+153 
-161 KDYRTEIQKI
+161 YRTIYGLM
-171 FNSFGDSK
+171 GD
-179 KSRYHNRYN
+179 YA
-188 DYSRDWETVFN
+188 V
-199 RMDVFLKKADFFLSL
+199 
-214 GDMDSTIAIALQTL
+214 
-228 RSIGENYEDELLYI
+228 
-242 DDDDDFGTSLYC
+242 
-254 EHAGGLLMKVVGHPK
+254 
-269 TTQKQKTDILQELRQ
+269 
-284 IAEISTYRNYGI
+284 
-296 YDIDELMMQIN
+296 
-307 LSIQPTEKALELIDG
+307 TEKAKKEYYRM
-322 LLETRKD
+322 T
-329 THDLYQLVLRKVNL
+329 DLYRDSLLQINASDSLGHALVMADKC
-343 LLEQNEEQK
+343 
-352 ANETI
+352 
-357 RQYLYL
+357 
-363 TEIREM
+363 
-369 EVEKLIVRCQYDE
+369 IVHARYDE
-382 AIRMLMEYYNK
+382 AIDMLMEYYSK
-393 PSLDDHSKAMLTY
+393 PSLDDHAQAMITY
-406 TLSEGYR
+406 TISEGYR

-451 DEGDIDR
+451 EEGDIDR

-483 QVFPIIDQ
+483 QVFPIIE

-534 ARREVVDTNTLL
+534 ARREVIDTNTLL

-627 FYANFDMTFLQLF
+627 FYANFDVTFLQLF
-640 PNFVEEF
+640 PSFVEDF

-702 NKAVGERE
+702 NKAVGERD

>member
-1 MITLDNFEN
+1 MKK
-10 FVPYKILMRGE
+10 VIL
-21 EYYDTDA
+21 
-28 VSELEETSPGEWTA
+28 
-42 TVEGTDDYNVE
+42 
-53 ISMNGK
+53 I
-59 EVESWYCDCPYDGE
+59 
-73 ICKHV
+73 
-78 VAALLAIR
+78 LLAIAFPGLLCAK
-86 DNNKRVSRSAFS
+86 DNKSTDALLREIDGLIKNRRTYGVEKETRITDLKRLLAEAASDEQRYGFCGRLFDEYRAYNLDSSFVYAQR
-98 KMRIVT
+98 
-104 KEEEVV
+104 KEELAHRLNKQDYLDDSAMNMAEVMGTTGMYKEALELLGKIDKKTL
-110 QPDVDIKQ
+110 PDY
-118 LLSFISP
+118 LYGYYYHL
-125 QEISTFISEYASTNP
+125 
-140 EFKAALL
+140 
-147 KRFIFK
+147 
-153 ESSSTSKG
+153 
-161 KDYRTEIQKI
+161 YRTIYGLM
-171 FNSFGDSK
+171 GD
-179 KSRYHNRYN
+179 YA
-188 DYSRDWETVFN
+188 V
-199 RMDVFLKKADFFLSL
+199 
-214 GDMDSTIAIALQTL
+214 
-228 RSIGENYEDELLYI
+228 
-242 DDDDDFGTSLYC
+242 
-254 EHAGGLLMKVVGHPK
+254 
-269 TTQKQKTDILQELRQ
+269 
-284 IAEISTYRNYGI
+284 
-296 YDIDELMMQIN
+296 
-307 LSIQPTEKALELIDG
+307 TEKAKKEYYRM
-322 LLETRKD
+322 T
-329 THDLYQLVLRKVNL
+329 DLYRDSLLQVNASDSLGHALVMADKC
-343 LLEQNEEQK
+343 
-352 ANETI
+352 
-357 RQYLYL
+357 
-363 TEIREM
+363 
-369 EVEKLIVRCQYDE
+369 IVHARYDE
-382 AIRMLMEYYNK
+382 AIDMLMEYYRK
-393 PSLDDHSKAMLTY
+393 PSLDDHAQAMIAY
-406 TLSEGYR
+406 TISEGYR

-451 DEGDIDR
+451 EEGDIDR

-483 QVFPIIDQ
+483 QVFPIIDK
-491 AYQLKTKR
+491 AYQLKTER
-499 QQQEMKVSLICI
+499 QQREMKISLICI

-519 VAIFFVYK
+519 AAIFFVYK

-627 FYANFDMTFLQLF
+627 FYANFDVTFLQLF
-640 PNFVEEF
+640 PNFVDEF

-657 KPGELLNTELRI
+657 KPGEQLNTELRI

-702 NKAVGERE
+702 NKALGERE

-716 MQIGKVEE
+716 MKIGKVEE